1 MSDMI
6 AIVGE
11 IQVTSYMSYRDF
23 LQDIYAKRKEIEP
36 HYSYARY
43 GVDLGFS
50 LSNVMWLVVAGRR
63 KLSAQGVKRIINA
76 LGLTKTDRLY
86 FEYLVKHNNART
98 PEQQEKFMNK
108 LVALKE
114 VDLGSHDARNHLQY
128 LSEWYHPVLR
138 EMIGLKYFNPD
149 PKWISQQ
156 LPMKVL
162 PKQIRQSL
170 ALLINLGLI
179 THDANKNTYSV
190 AGGNIW
196 PDQNLGKIGAIRYH
210 QRMIQLGY
218 EAITRVD
225 EKKRDINAMTVRLPS
240 EGMAEAK
247 SILIEALQKIFQ
259 LEEKYGHAE
268 AIFQVN
274 TQLFP
279 LTQYEDEPN
288 ET

>member
-1 MSDMI
+1 
-6 AIVGE
+6 
-11 IQVTSYMSYRDF
+11 
-23 LQDIYAKRKEIEP
+23 
-36 HYSYARY
+36 
-43 GVDLGFS
+43 
-50 LSNVMWLVVAGRR
+50 
-63 KLSAQGVKRIINA
+63 
-76 LGLTKTDRLY
+76 
-86 FEYLVKHNNART
+86 
-98 PEQQEKFMNK
+98 
-108 LVALKE
+108 
-114 VDLGSHDARNHLQY
+114 
-128 LSEWYHPVLR
+128 
-138 EMIGLKYFNPD
+138 
-149 PKWISQQ
+149 
-156 LPMKVL
+156 
-162 PKQIRQSL
+162 
-170 ALLINLGLI
+170 LI